1 MIRAAYFQYVA
12 LFYDLVISY
21 QLSVVSDLGAHMQDF
36 RKLKVWERSHD
47 LTLRVYELTAQFP
60 REEIYGLTS
69 QIRRACAS
77 IPTNIAEGCGRESP
91 ADFARFLQIAMGS
104 ASETEYLIQLSHDLK
119 YFNAHQYVEL
129 TDEIVRI
136 KKMLTALLR
145 KSRQQSKT
153 ST

>member
-1 MIRAAYFQYVA
+1 M
-12 LFYDLVISY
+12 
-21 QLSVVSDLGAHMQDF
+21 HDF
-36 RKLKVWERSHD
+36 RRLQVWDKSHG
-47 LTLRVYELTAQFP
+47 LTLKIYELTSEFP

-119 YFNAHQYVEL
+119 YLNVNQYTALVD
-129 TDEIVRI
+129 TIVSV

-145 KSRQQSKT
+145 NNRQQSKT
-153 ST
+153 RT